1 MRMRAMGPFYVCLS
15 ALPINRI
22 ALAIFVWLVIL
33 LHVTNVLPSPIA
45 AYSVRK
51 GFY

>member
-1 MRMRAMGPFYVCLS
+1 MRMKAMGPFYVCLS

-22 ALAIFVWLVIL
+22 ALAMFVRLVIL
-33 LHVTNVLPSPIA
+33 LHVTNVLPRPTA
-45 AYSVRK
+45 ACSVRK